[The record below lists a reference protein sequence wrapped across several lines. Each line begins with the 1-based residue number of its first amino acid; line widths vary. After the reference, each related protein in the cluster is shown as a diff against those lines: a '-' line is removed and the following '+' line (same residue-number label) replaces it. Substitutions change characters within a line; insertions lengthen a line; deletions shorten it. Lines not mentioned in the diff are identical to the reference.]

1 MKKKQREKSKERIRI
16 VPKFKVL
23 DAVIILLVIT
33 SVVGLC
39 LGYNVIDTLK
49 NQKEMQEYVVDFSI
63 ENIRY
68 STTTYVDVGN
78 IIRDAKDGEE
88 LGKLLS
94 YADTSSDV
102 ALLPEP
108 AFVYFPDSEGNLKQV
123 YYPHNQND
131 SSPFDQSDRV
141 NATGRFSC
149 MGRYANEDGS
159 LLVNGSKYLVSG
171 QTIEVQTERVT
182 LTLTIKNISLKEVSE

>member
-108 AFVYFPDSEGNLKQV
+108 AFVYFPDSEGNLNYEPV
-123 YYPHNQND
+123 VTADGMLVWHD
-131 SSPFDQSDRV
+131 DRWKL
-141 NATGRFSC
+141 AGRIC
-149 MGRYANEDGS
+149 KAGIP
-159 LLVNGSKYLVSG
+159 LC
-171 QTIEVQTERVT
+171 
-182 LTLTIKNISLKEVSE
+182 